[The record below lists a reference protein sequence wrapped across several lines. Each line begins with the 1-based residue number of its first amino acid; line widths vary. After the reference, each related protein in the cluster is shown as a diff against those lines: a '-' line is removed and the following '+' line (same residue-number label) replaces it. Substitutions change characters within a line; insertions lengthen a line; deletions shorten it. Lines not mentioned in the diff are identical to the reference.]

1 MCLLQCSSAPM
12 LIAAML
18 IRVPALCLASSRR
31 SATLANFP
39 VGHGRVR
46 GLIHGSNWRFEA
58 LSQTQTRI
66 RFQGSV
72 DPMGPLPK
80 WLVKVFVFRPPTHF
94 SHLPHP
100 TFPISHILICFSRG
114 RSTLWPP
121 PRLAGCSRH
130 RRSSTW
136 RPTPSTS
143 RGVAP
148 TRGPRWHL
156 PREASRVLSREV
168 SREVSRQR
176 VCSPPYGAIGSRAP
190 HASRAGESGLARL

>member
-18 IRVPALCLASSRR
+18 IRVPALCVASSRR

-94 SHLPHP
+94 SHMPHP
-100 TFPISHILICFSRG
+100 TFPISHLLFLFLRRRARWHARG
-114 RSTLWPP
+114 R
-121 PRLAGCSRH
+121 
-130 RRSSTW
+130 
-136 RPTPSTS
+136 
-143 RGVAP
+143 VAP
-148 TRGPRWHL
+148 LRAEDLG
-156 PREASRVLSREV
+156 ALSR
-168 SREVSRQR
+168 
-176 VCSPPYGAIGSRAP
+176 AMRAAAADP
-190 HASRAGESGLARL
+190 RGNGGE